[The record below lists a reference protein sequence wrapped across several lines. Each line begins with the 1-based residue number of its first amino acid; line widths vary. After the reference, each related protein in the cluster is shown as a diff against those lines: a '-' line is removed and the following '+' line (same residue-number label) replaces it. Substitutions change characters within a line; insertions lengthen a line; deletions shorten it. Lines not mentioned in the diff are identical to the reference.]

1 MGKKILVVEDDF
13 DTRYVLSLILRT
25 EGYEVV
31 TAADGECA
39 LAVAHGER
47 PDLIITDINM
57 PRLNGVELTRR
68 LKLGQETSSIPVLAI
83 TAYGPMT
90 MKNAISAG
98 AIKTLASAGIS
109 GISTMLQAYREKSP
123 LRRGVETAEV
133 ADAAVFLLGSAARGV
148 TGEILMVD
156 SGFHAMGGA

>member
-39 LAVAHGER
+39 LSVASCER

-57 PRLNGVELTRR
+57 PRLNGVELTRK
-68 LKLGQETSSIPVLAI
+68 LKLVQETSSIPVLAI
-83 TAYGPMT
+83 TAYGPTT
-90 MKNAISAG
+90 MKKAISAG
-98 AIKTLASAGIS
+98 ASACAKKPIVFNEFLPKIKS
-109 GISTMLQAYREKSP
+109 
-123 LRRGVETAEV
+123 
-133 ADAAVFLLGSAARGV
+133 LLGGQLESKPA
-148 TGEILMVD
+148 
-156 SGFHAMGGA
+156 

>member
-1 MGKKILVVEDDF
+1 MAKKILIVEDDF

-39 LAVAHGER
+39 LAVIQGER
-47 PDLIITDINM
+47 PDLVITDISM

-90 MKNAISAG
+90 IKNAISAG
-98 AIKTLASAGIS
+98 AAACARKPIVFTEFLPKIKS
-109 GISTMLQAYREKSP
+109 
-123 LRRGVETAEV
+123 
-133 ADAAVFLLGSAARGV
+133 LLGPDQPG
-148 TGEILMVD
+148 
-156 SGFHAMGGA
+156 

>member
-39 LAVAHGER
+39 LAVAQGER

-68 LKLGQETSSIPVLAI
+68 LKLGQETSAIPVLAI

-90 MKNAISAG
+90 VKNAISAG
-98 AIKTLASAGIS
+98 ASACAKKPIIFTEFLPKIKSLLAE
-109 GISTMLQAYREKSP
+109 Q
-123 LRRGVETAEV
+123 
-133 ADAAVFLLGSAARGV
+133 LG
-148 TGEILMVD
+148 
-156 SGFHAMGGA
+156 

>member
-25 EGYEVV
+25 EGYDVV

-39 LAVAHGER
+39 LAVALGER
-47 PDLIITDINM
+47 PDLIITDISM

-68 LKLGQETSSIPVLAI
+68 LKTGQETSSIPVLAI

-98 AIKTLASAGIS
+98 ASACAKKPIVFTEFLPKIKSLLAE
-109 GISTMLQAYREKSP
+109 Q
-123 LRRGVETAEV
+123 
-133 ADAAVFLLGSAARGV
+133 LG
-148 TGEILMVD
+148 
-156 SGFHAMGGA
+156 